1 MSKIAFTVFA
11 PGTDV
16 FISFLHRSEDLT
28 YTAAHRGTLD
38 RPAGEMDEA
47 ACVAVLDRLFAD
59 GNGMG
64 PGAGFTVGGRSM
76 SVGDVVTLDGC
87 GTWLCD
93 SIGWRQLEE
102 AEAARFG
109 LGAETCPPREVDL
122 TRFAAEYQPA
132 FPLPNGLMVYVR
144 RNIVGA
150 GAAASDA
157 EVAVAGECVITGDFY
172 VLEHVPLAGLAAWF
186 DDRTAIQDALPGLSP
201 AEREFIKGAIRPGAL
216 APR

>member
-16 FISFLHRSEDLT
+16 FISFLHRSEDLS

-38 RPAGEMDEA
+38 HPAGEMDAA

-64 PGAGFTVGGRSM
+64 SGAGFTVGGRSM
-76 SVGDVVTLDGC
+76 SVGDVVALDGC

-102 AEAARFG
+102 AEAARFQ
-109 LGAETCPPREVDL
+109 LDAETCPPRVVDEEVL
-122 TRFAAEYQPA
+122 VREYQPA
-132 FPLPNGLMVYVR
+132 FPLRNGLMVYVR
-144 RNIVGA
+144 RSDVGRVDPE
-150 GAAASDA
+150 AA
-157 EVAVAGECVITGDFY
+157 VVTVAGECRITGDFF
-172 VLEHVPLAGLAAWF
+172 VLENVPMVGLCAWY
-186 DDRTAIQDALPGLSP
+186 DEGVAIQDALPGLSP
-201 AEREFIKGAIRPGAL
+201 MEREFIKSAIRPGAF
-216 APR
+216 APA